1 MIEDQREVSS
11 LSRQILESVSIR
23 LPDGIGLLSPPL
35 PASLSSSLAAFLPLR
50 EQYGLTL
57 FRSDDTCG
65 LGPLYYTGSVVC
77 PRRKRMELPY
87 PLHPKPVS
95 ILRLLLSCRCSL
107 RVRMC
112 WPYHSPLPLSA
123 AMLADLSSSH
133 DLLSNPVDCSY
144 VVRGLLDGSL
154 PNRRP
159 PRVLPMGRQV
169 RSRDRAG
176 QSSKRLAGRTH
187 S

>member
-1 MIEDQREVSS
+1 
-11 LSRQILESVSIR
+11 
-23 LPDGIGLLSPPL
+23 
-35 PASLSSSLAAFLPLR
+35 
-50 EQYGLTL
+50 
-57 FRSDDTCG
+57 
-65 LGPLYYTGSVVC
+65 
-77 PRRKRMELPY
+77 MELPC

-95 ILRLLLSCRCSL
+95 ILRLLLSSRCSS

-123 AMLADLSSSH
+123 AMLADLSLPH
-133 DLLSNPVDCSY
+133 GLLSSPMGCGY

-169 RSRDRAG
+169 RSRDLAG
-176 QSSKRLAGRTH
+176 QSSERLAGRTP
-187 S
+187 SRGPTLLLVPPLRTVRES